1 MIEDAPRLALHA
13 RLDAARAGLLAALA
27 GVTERD
33 FATDLGGESPET
45 VVMLL
50 ARIASEERA
59 AVAEASGVE
68 YAPRPVQKPM
78 PPQVIHALAGA
89 RHRTRRYVD
98 SPEATEAV
106 ATALVIAA
114 EHRESEAA
122 ARIAARPPLPPLP
135 ETPTTPEIPMIPPE
149 QARRA

>member
-27 GVTERD
+27 DVTERD
-33 FATDLGGESPET
+33 FATELGGET

-50 ARIASEERA
+50 ARVAAEERA
-59 AVAEASGVE
+59 AVAEASGIE

-89 RHRTRRYVD
+89 RHRTR
-98 SPEATEAV
+98 
-106 ATALVIAA
+106 
-114 EHRESEAA
+114 
-122 ARIAARPPLPPLP
+122 
-135 ETPTTPEIPMIPPE
+135 
-149 QARRA
+149 

>member
-13 RLDAARAGLLAALA
+13 RLDAARAALLAAL
-27 GVTERD
+27 GDVTERD
-33 FATDLGGESPET
+33 FATDLGGET

-50 ARIASEERA
+50 ARIAGEERA
-59 AVAEASGVE
+59 AVAAASGVE

-78 PPQVIHALAGA
+78 PPQVVHALAGA
-89 RHRTRRYVD
+89 RHRTRRYLD
-98 SPEATEAV
+98 SPEATEVA
-106 ATALVIAA
+106 ATALVAAA
-114 EHRESEAA
+114 EHREAEAA